1 MSAKKLSLA
10 ILLLSL
16 AYVGCKNTHSDNN
29 KHRGENAVIRNTWY
43 KHYTGTIGGK
53 QVVADL
59 QCYGKYIQGSYYFID
74 KGIIINLLPPGNGT
88 AGTSYIAFIENDPG
102 VPDDDSSGSGSWQ
115 LNIQDSIAKGKWT
128 SGNGKTIADIDL
140 KEEYAPGTYP
150 LSVLVKGDSVKE
162 RKGVVYV
169 TAASFYDLLQPSD
182 KMNKDDAAFLQAAI
196 LHFLGGELPDVKNI
210 NDYMEQENKSYFDN
224 FKKLLAD
231 MQIDRQ
237 THEDWEYNFDHTR
250 QLQAL
255 YNNNGMLVLQL
266 GASDKTGGGMMGSH
280 FRNRYICI
288 DPGQKTV
295 WQVKDIMDMDE
306 TKLSPLLDEAAC
318 NIFRLPKGK
327 LTDRLRVATIPL
339 TDNIYIT
346 GMGVTFC
353 YYPGVIAPEEDGEIC
368 LFLPYTKLNKW
379 LKVDFKKRMSL

>member
-1 MSAKKLSLA
+1 MSAKKVSMA
-10 ILLLSL
+10 IMLFSL

-29 KHRGENAVIRNTWY
+29 KHREQNNVIRNTWY
-43 KHYTGTIGGK
+43 KHYMGTIGGK

-74 KGIIINLLPPGNGT
+74 KGIIINLLPPGHGT
-88 AGTSYIAFIENDPG
+88 ADTSYIAFIENDPG

-128 SGNGKTIADIDL
+128 SGNGKTITDIDL
-140 KEEYAPGTYP
+140 KEDYPQGTYP
-150 LSVLVKGDSVKE
+150 LAVLVKGDSVKE

-182 KMNKDDAAFLQAAI
+182 KMNRDEAGFLQAAI
-196 LHFLGGELPDVKNI
+196 LHFLGGEVPDVKNI
-210 NDYMEQENKSYFDN
+210 HDYMEQENKSYFDN

-255 YNNNGMLVLQL
+255 YNNNGMLILQL

-280 FRNRYICI
+280 FRNKYICI

-306 TKLSPLLDEAAC
+306 TKLSPLLGEAAC

-327 LTDRLRVATIPL
+327 LTDRLRVDTIPL

-353 YYPGVIAPEEDGEIC
+353 YYPGVIAPEEDGEIS

-379 LKVDFKKRMSL
+379 LKGDFKKRMSL

>member
-1 MSAKKLSLA
+1 
-10 ILLLSL
+10 
-16 AYVGCKNTHSDNN
+16 
-29 KHRGENAVIRNTWY
+29 
-43 KHYTGTIGGK
+43 
-53 QVVADL
+53 
-59 QCYGKYIQGSYYFID
+59 
-74 KGIIINLLPPGNGT
+74 
-88 AGTSYIAFIENDPG
+88 
-102 VPDDDSSGSGSWQ
+102 
-115 LNIQDSIAKGKWT
+115 
-128 SGNGKTIADIDL
+128 
-140 KEEYAPGTYP
+140 
-150 LSVLVKGDSVKE
+150 
-162 RKGVVYV
+162 
-169 TAASFYDLLQPSD
+169 
-182 KMNKDDAAFLQAAI
+182 
-196 LHFLGGELPDVKNI
+196 
-210 NDYMEQENKSYFDN
+210 
-224 FKKLLAD
+224 
-231 MQIDRQ
+231 
-237 THEDWEYNFDHTR
+237 
-250 QLQAL
+250 
-255 YNNNGMLVLQL
+255 
-266 GASDKTGGGMMGSH
+266 MMGSH